1 MTITTIIISHHLGKS
16 LSTPSISANPSTR
29 MNMPGRRFSIILL
42 SLISLIF
49 FFVYK
54 KKKRF
59 DDVYLIILRE
69 FYTISRSIFLF
80 LFLSTYLNFLFSF
93 YLLVSNSSLRKI
105 HRQKDIQISLYIYYL
120 SIIYPVMSIF
130 IHPSVYL
137 GLTCRLATVPPPTQV
152 SSPRAGTRAS
162 PTSHTSSFPVYLAQ
176 SKYTS
181 SVQKQ

>member
-1 MTITTIIISHHLGKS
+1 MTITTIIISHLLGKN

-29 MNMPGRRFSIILL
+29 MNMPGKRFSIILL

-105 HRQKDIQISLYIYYL
+105 HRQKDIQISLYTYYL
-120 SIIYPVMSIF
+120 SI
-130 IHPSVYL
+130 YL